1 MDQFI
6 MKVEIDGE
14 KTNIQTFAY
23 NVEGAID
30 NIVCMASVDKL
41 FQVTETKTNEQWDFD
56 EDITKLRE
64 LRSKLPDNLGMFFGI
79 GNKDG

>member
-14 KTNIQTFAY
+14 ETTIQTFAY
-23 NVEGAID
+23 NVESAID
-30 NIVCMASVDKL
+30 NIVCMDSVDKL
-41 FQVTETKTNEQWDFD
+41 FKVIHTKTKDEWDFD

-79 GNKDG
+79 GSKDG

>member
-6 MKVEIDGE
+6 MEVEIDGE
-14 KTNIQTFAY
+14 ETSIQTFAY

-30 NIVCMASVDKL
+30 NIVCMDSVDKL
-41 FQVTETKTNEQWDFD
+41 FKVIHTKTKDEWDFD

-79 GNKDG
+79 GSKDG